1 MGAQEKVDEMTIE
14 CRFLD
19 RAGPYERTVT
29 GWVDTLEGSLLQ
41 LNAHVSDGMIDLEV
55 SLVAEPSPS
64 YRVSVATATARS
76 ESTRK
81 SCGPLLE
88 AFREIGS
95 LRIAAGFRRQVAG
108 LLGEHP
114 FASYLLDAA
123 IEAAR
128 LSRQVTR
135 IDLPGSARLG
145 PAEFHRLD
153 LEAWPE
159 LLDLCFTYRAET
171 EALFA
176 ERPVRTPAIVDMYAA
191 PPGRKLVFHRYK
203 RSHVARAG
211 PTLSLYQ
218 SMFDQVHGFELWYDV
233 DGRTHEVLGARLLTP
248 RLPYMGICEEP
259 QERVRDMVGV
269 TLGADWAGVVRMRL
283 GGRRG
288 CFQLTDL
295 TSDLFRLL
303 TWA

>member
-1 MGAQEKVDEMTIE
+1 MTVE

-19 RAGPYERTVT
+19 RASPYQRIVT
-29 GWVDTLEGSLLQ
+29 GWVDTLEGSLLR
-41 LNAHVSDGMIDLEV
+41 LSARLSDGLADLEV

-64 YRVSVATATARS
+64 YQLSEATAAARS
-76 ESTRK
+76 AATAAQ
-81 SCGPLLE
+81 CGPLLD
-88 AFREIGS
+88 AFREVGR

-114 FASYLLDAA
+114 LAAHVLDAA

-128 LSRQVTR
+128 LSRQVAR
-135 IDLPGSARLG
+135 IDLPGPGRPS
-145 PAEFHRLD
+145 PADFHRLD

-176 ERPVRTPAIVDMYAA
+176 ERPVRTPATVDMYAA
-191 PPGRKLVFHRYK
+191 PAGRKLVFHRYK
-203 RSHVARAG
+203 RSRVARAG
-211 PTLSLYQ
+211 GVLSLYQ
-218 SMFDQVHGFELWYDV
+218 SMFDHVHGFELWYDV
-233 DGRTHEVLGARLLTP
+233 DARSHEILDARLLTP

-259 QERVRDMVGV
+259 QQRVRDMIGV
-269 TLGADWAGVVRMRL
+269 KLGPDWAGAVRARL

-295 TSDLFRLL
+295 TSDLCRLL
-303 TWA
+303 TLG

>member
-1 MGAQEKVDEMTIE
+1 MRESTDAMTIE

-19 RAGPYERTVT
+19 RASSYERTVT
-29 GWVDTLEGSLLQ
+29 GWVDTLEGSRLQ
-41 LNAHVSDGMIDLEV
+41 LNAQLSDGLIDLEV

-64 YRVSVATATARS
+64 YQLSAATAIARS
-76 ESTRK
+76 ESTKQR
-81 SCGPLLE
+81 CGPLLE
-88 AFREIGS
+88 AFRGIGS

-114 FASYLLDAA
+114 FASHLLDAA

-135 IDLPGSARLG
+135 VDLPGSPRLG

-176 ERPVRTPAIVDMYAA
+176 ERPVRTPATVDMYAA
-191 PPGRKLVFHRYK
+191 PPGRRLVFHRYK

-211 PTLSLYQ
+211 GTLSLYQ

-233 DGRTHEVLGARLLTP
+233 DEQSHEILAARVLTP

-259 QERVRDMVGV
+259 QQRVRDMIGV
-269 TLGADWAGVVRMRL
+269 KLGADWAGGVRTRL

-295 TSDLFRLL
+295 TSDLLRLL
-303 TWA
+303 TWG

>member
-1 MGAQEKVDEMTIE
+1 MTIE
-14 CRFLD
+14 CRYLD
-19 RAGPYERTVT
+19 QSGSYERTVSAWT
-29 GWVDTLEGSLLQ
+29 DTCEDSLLRHSAR
-41 LNAHVSDGMIDLEV
+41 LGDGSIDLEV

-64 YRVSVATATARS
+64 YQVSRAEAAARS
-76 ESTRK
+76 ETTRAQ
-81 SCGPLLE
+81 CGPLLD
-88 AFREIGS
+88 AFRGIGG

-114 FASYLLDAA
+114 FAVHVLDAA

-135 IDLPGSARLG
+135 IDLPGSARPD

-159 LLDLCFTYRAET
+159 LLDLCFTYRDET
-171 EALFA
+171 RVLFDQRA
-176 ERPVRTPAIVDMYAA
+176 VRTPAVVEMYAS
-191 PPGRKLVFHRYK
+191 PPGRPMVFHRYK
-203 RSHVARAG
+203 RARVARTG
-211 PTLSLYQ
+211 STLSLYQ

-233 DGRTHEVLGARLLTP
+233 DGSTGEILAARALTP

-259 QERVRDMVGV
+259 QRRVRDMIGV
-269 TLGADWAGVVRMRL
+269 TLGPDWAGAVRARL
-283 GGRRG
+283 GGRQG

-303 TWA
+303 TLG

>member
-1 MGAQEKVDEMTIE
+1 MTIGS
-14 CRFLD
+14 RFLD
-19 RAGPYERTVT
+19 RGGPYERTVT
-29 GWVDTLEGSLLQ
+29 GWVDTLEGSLLK
-41 LNAHVSDGMIDLEV
+41 LNAHLSDGLIDLEV

-64 YRVSVATATARS
+64 YQLSVATATARS
-76 ESTRK
+76 ESTRE
-81 SCGPLLE
+81 SCGSLLE
-88 AFREIGS
+88 AFRGIGS

-114 FASYLLDAA
+114 FAGHLLDTA

-135 IDLPGSARLG
+135 IDLPASARLG

-171 EALFA
+171 GALFA

-191 PPGRKLVFHRYK
+191 PAGRKLVFHRYK
-203 RSHVARAG
+203 RSHVARVG
-211 PTLSLYQ
+211 STLSLYQ
-218 SMFDQVHGFELWYDV
+218 SMFDHVHGFELWYELDAPS
-233 DGRTHEVLGARLLTP
+233 HEVLSARLLTP
-248 RLPYMGICEEP
+248 RLPYIGICDEP
-259 QERVRDMVGV
+259 QQRARDMVGAR
-269 TLGADWAGVVRMRL
+269 LGADWAETVRSRL
-283 GGRRG
+283 GGRAG

-295 TSDLFRLL
+295 TSDLCRLL
-303 TWA
+303 TLA

>member
-1 MGAQEKVDEMTIE
+1 MTIE
-14 CRFLD
+14 CRHLD
-19 RAGPYERTVT
+19 GGSPYERIVT
-29 GWVDTLEGSLLQ
+29 GWVDTREDSLLRFSAR
-41 LNAHVSDGMIDLEV
+41 LSDRSIDLEV
-55 SLVAEPSPS
+55 ALVAEPSPS
-64 YRVSVATATARS
+64 YQARGATASVQS
-76 ESTRK
+76 EATRVQ
-81 SCGPLLE
+81 CAPLLD
-88 AFREIGS
+88 AFRGVGG

-114 FASYLLDAA
+114 FAAHFLDAA

-135 IDLPGSARLG
+135 IDVPLSSRPD

-153 LEAWPE
+153 LQAWPE

-171 EALFA
+171 RPLFA
-176 ERPVRTPAIVDMYAA
+176 QRTVQTPAIVEMYAP
-191 PPGRKLVFHRYK
+191 PPGRQLVFHRYK
-203 RSHVARAG
+203 RTRLARAG
-211 PTLSLYQ
+211 STLSLYQ

-233 DGRTHEVLGARLLTP
+233 DERSREIVDARLLTP

-259 QERVRDMVGV
+259 QRRVRDMIGV
-269 TLGADWAGVVRMRL
+269 KLGADWAGAVRTRL
-283 GGRRG
+283 GGRLG

-303 TWA
+303 TLG

>member
-1 MGAQEKVDEMTIE
+1 VTIE
-14 CRFLD
+14 CRFL
-19 RAGPYERTVT
+19 GPDGSYERTAT

-41 LNAHVSDGMIDLEV
+41 LNARLSDGLVDLEV

-64 YRVSVATATARS
+64 YQLSRATATARS
-76 ESTRK
+76 EATQT

-88 AFREIGS
+88 AFPGIGR

-114 FASYLLDAA
+114 FASHVLDAA
-123 IEAAR
+123 MEAAR

-135 IDLPGSARLG
+135 IDVPGPGRPG

-159 LLDLCFTYRAET
+159 LLDLCFTYRTET
-171 EALFA
+171 TALFA
-176 ERPVRTPAIVDMYAA
+176 ERSVRTPATVDMYAA

-203 RSHVARAG
+203 RSHVTRAG
-211 PTLSLYQ
+211 STLSLYQ

-233 DGRTHEVLGARLLTP
+233 DARSHEVLRARLLTP
-248 RLPYMGICEEP
+248 RLPYIGICDEP
-259 QERVRDMVGV
+259 QQRARDMVGV
-269 TLGADWAGVVRMRL
+269 RLESDWAETVRSRL

-295 TSDLFRLL
+295 TSDLCRLL
-303 TWA
+303 TLG